1 MPIGSSMSAQRSQV
15 IKLETAL
22 RSFERWKSIQ
32 RASIL
37 PLLLCTV
44 WIFYFQVASESGIM
58 TFFLILTVG
67 VLIPEVKGDLTETH
81 IILREELA
89 EQREELRELLRGELR
104 HFLKDPAVRGLL
116 NENIV
121 LPEEQTRS

>member
-1 MPIGSSMSAQRSQV
+1 MPIGSTMSAQRSQV

-22 RSFERWKSIQ
+22 RSSERWKSIQ

-44 WIFYFQVASESGIM
+44 WIFYFRIASESGIM

-67 VLIPEVKGDLTETH
+67 VLIPEVKGDLIEKNW
-81 IILREELA
+81 LSSARNSE
-89 EQREELRELLRGELR
+89 
-104 HFLKDPAVRGLL
+104 
-116 NENIV
+116 
-121 LPEEQTRS
+121 SY